1 MKKKSIRISTIP
13 LSLDVLLQGQ
23 LRMLSKHYEVVG
35 VSSPG
40 EELDK
45 VAQREGIRTIAV
57 PMERKISPF
66 KDLVSLFRLIYKTY
80 PNRPYPFHWIFKAH
94 KKKFFTTFW
103 FHQNSI

>member
-23 LRMLSKHYEVVG
+23 LRMLSEHYEVVG

-66 KDLVSLFRLIYKTY
+66 KDLVSLFRLI
-80 PNRPYPFHWIFKAH
+80 RLFHRE
-94 KKKFFTTFW
+94 
-103 FHQNSI
+103 

>member
-23 LRMLSKHYEVVG
+23 LRMLSEHYEVVG

-45 VAQREGIRTIAV
+45 VAQREGIRT
-57 PMERKISPF
+57 SPF
-66 KDLVSLFRLIYKTY
+66 
-80 PNRPYPFHWIFKAH
+80 PWNG
-94 KKKFFTTFW
+94 KFLRSRIWCPCSDSSDCSIAKSHGW
-103 FHQNSI
+103 FIP